1 MTTFDSLNWEGKK
14 VDKVSLDLKV
24 AKESSAQDL
33 LHRAVLRQLA
43 NKRQGTAS
51 TLTRSEVRGGGRKPY
66 KQKGTGRARQG
77 SIRTPLRPGGGII
90 FGPKPRSYNLE
101 MNRKERRLALRTA
114 LMSRSSSIT
123 TVSDFAS
130 NLNEPKTK
138 EILSGLTRLG
148 LNAKNK
154 ILIILD
160 KPPETIKKSINN
172 ISNVKLIPADQLNVF
187 DILNANQIVIGNSAV
202 EKIKEVYES

>member
-1 MTTFDSLNWEGKK
+1 MTTFDSLKWDGKK
-14 VDKVSLDLKV
+14 SGKISLDLKV
-24 AKESSAQDL
+24 AKESSAGDL

-77 SIRTPLRPGGGII
+77 SIRTPLRPGGGIV
-90 FGPKPRSYNLE
+90 FGPKPRSYNLD

-114 LMSRSSSIT
+114 LMSRTSDIQTVEDFGSSLT
-123 TVSDFAS
+123 T
-130 NLNEPKTK
+130 PKTK
-138 EILSGLTRLG
+138 EIVKGLDRLG
-148 LNAKNK
+148 IDKTQK

-160 KPPETIKKSINN
+160 NPSTNIRKSIHN
-172 ISNVKLIPADQLNVF
+172 IPNIKLVLADQLNVF
-187 DILNANQIVIGNSAV
+187 DILNANQLVIGNSAI

>member
-1 MTTFDSLNWEGKK
+1 MTTFDSLKWDGKK
-14 VDKVSLDLKV
+14 SGKISLDLKV
-24 AKESSAQDL
+24 AKESSAGDL

-77 SIRTPLRPGGGII
+77 SIRTPLRPGGGIV
-90 FGPKPRSYNLE
+90 FGPKPRSYNLD

-114 LMSRSSSIT
+114 LMSRTSDIQTVEDFGSSLT
-123 TVSDFAS
+123 T
-130 NLNEPKTK
+130 PKTK
-138 EILSGLTRLG
+138 EIVKGLDRLG
-148 LNAKNK
+148 IDQTQK

-160 KPPETIKKSINN
+160 NPSTNIRKSIHN
-172 ISNVKLIPADQLNVF
+172 IPNIKLVLADQLNVF
-187 DILNANQIVIGNSAV
+187 DILNANQLVIGNSAI

>member
-1 MTTFDSLNWEGKK
+1 MTTFDSLKWDGKK
-14 VDKVSLDLKV
+14 GGKVSLDLKV
-24 AKESSAQDL
+24 AKDSSADDL
-33 LHRAVLRQLA
+33 IHRAVLRQLA

-90 FGPKPRSYNLE
+90 FGPKPRSYNLD

-114 LMSRSSSIT
+114 LISKTSNIKTVEDFGSSLDT
-123 TVSDFAS
+123 
-130 NLNEPKTK
+130 PKTK
-138 EILSGLTRLG
+138 EIIEGLSRLG
-148 LNAKNK
+148 IDKTKK

-160 KPPETIKKSINN
+160 NPSLNIKKSIQN
-172 ISNVKLIPADQLNVF
+172 ISNVRLMLADQLNVF
-187 DILNANQIVIGNSAV
+187 DILNANEIVIGTSAIS
-202 EKIKEVYES
+202 KIQEVYS

>member
-1 MTTFDSLNWEGKK
+1 MTTFDSLKWDGKK
-14 VDKVSLDLKV
+14 SGKISLDLKV
-24 AKESSAQDL
+24 AKESSAGDL

-77 SIRTPLRPGGGII
+77 SIRTPLRPGGGIV
-90 FGPKPRSYNLE
+90 FGPKPRSYNLD

-114 LMSRSSSIT
+114 LMSRTSDIKTVEDFGSSLT
-123 TVSDFAS
+123 T
-130 NLNEPKTK
+130 PKTK
-138 EILSGLTRLG
+138 EIVKGLDRLG
-148 LNAKNK
+148 IDKTQK

-160 KPPETIKKSINN
+160 NPSTNIRKSIHN
-172 ISNVKLIPADQLNVF
+172 IPNIKLVLADQLNVF
-187 DILNANQIVIGNSAV
+187 DILNANQLIIGNSAI